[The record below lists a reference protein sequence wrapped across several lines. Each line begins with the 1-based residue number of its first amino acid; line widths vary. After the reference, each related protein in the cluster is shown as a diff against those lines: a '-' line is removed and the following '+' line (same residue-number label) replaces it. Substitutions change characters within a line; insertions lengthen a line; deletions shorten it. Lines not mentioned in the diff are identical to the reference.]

1 MHSFLAYTSMEL
13 SAEKRTALASALTKA
28 GEEVFHRDF
37 TLTFHFIPEKY
48 SSPHARQLLH
58 FIAHVPE
65 DITLDERRDI
75 SRAMQDA
82 TIRTLGCENNER
94 ATILF
99 WKAKPNEIAVP
110 QKKGK
115 GGEGAWQ
122 VST

>member
-13 SAEKRTALASALTKA
+13 PPEKRSALVSALIEA
-28 GEEVFHRDF
+28 GESVFPGDF
-37 TLTFHFIPEKY
+37 SLTFHFVPERY
-48 SSPHARQLLH
+48 SSLNARRLLH

-82 TIRTLGCENNER
+82 TVRTLGCEHNER

-99 WKAKPNEIAVP
+99 WKAAPDEIISAP
-110 QKKGK
+110 EKS
-115 GGEGAWQ
+115 ERR
-122 VST
+122 